1 MFLRKKK
8 KLKRE
13 IIAKKLWN
21 IQKSNYDTDKYVKE
35 FLKIIKSY
43 FDDSIFEPDEDFVFC
58 GRKKFLYDEFN
69 EYLDDNLDYKV
80 DNPIRLATGNL
91 FEFILNANFVYFKD
105 GDAWEK
111 GWNDLRERNDNY
123 TKKGYNC

>member
-13 IIAKKLWN
+13 INAKKLWN

-58 GRKKFLYDEFN
+58 GRKK
-69 EYLDDNLDYKV
+69 
-80 DNPIRLATGNL
+80 I
-91 FEFILNANFVYFKD
+91 FI
-105 GDAWEK
+105 
-111 GWNDLRERNDNY
+111 
-123 TKKGYNC
+123 